1 MKSLRLA
8 SAFKK
13 DLKRITKRRYNRM
26 LLDTAVDALRRG
38 EHLPPAR
45 RDHPLKGVWKGRR
58 ECHIAPDWLLIY
70 ESTDTELVLL
80 RTGTH
85 ADLFDN

>member
-8 SAFKK
+8 TAFKK
-13 DLKRITKRRYNRM
+13 DLKRITKRRYHRR
-26 LLDTAVDALRRG
+26 LLDALVDALRKG
-38 EHLPPAR
+38 EALPPAR
-45 RDHPLKGVWKGRR
+45 RDHPLKGEWKGRR
-58 ECHIAPDWLLIY
+58 ECHIAPNWLLIY
-70 ESTDTELVLL
+70 ETTDAELVLL